1 MEKYLWYV
9 LCGLAVLAATIGL
22 SVLLQR
28 SRSRANAGLTPEQL
42 KRKKAFEDSVDNLS
56 P

>member
-1 MEKYLWYV
+1 MQTYLWYGLYGLGV
-9 LCGLAVLAATIGL
+9 LVATIGL
-22 SVLLQR
+22 FLLLER

-42 KRKKAFEDSVDNLS
+42 KRKKALEDSVDNLS

>member
-1 MEKYLWYV
+1 METYLWYG

-22 SVLLQR
+22 FVLLER

-42 KRKKAFEDSVDNLS
+42 KGKKALEDSVDNLS